1 MNSEREFWILD
12 FFTKKVSKIF
22 GEFGEEKDDGF
33 LSLFDR
39 LERLSDVEKKNGG
52 GREKISRGGECFKI
66 GPLF

>member
-1 MNSEREFWILD
+1 MD

-39 LERLSDVEKKNGG
+39 LERLSDVEKKMRGG
-52 GREKISRGGECFKI
+52 GREKIPRGGGCFKI
-66 GPLF
+66 GQLF